1 MISLLKL
8 PLLTLY
14 LQLQLQSIPLPDK
27 FFEGRQK
34 DREAPL
40 EDLSKILSSLKEKGK
55 SSSSAKRLR
64 FAILY
69 WKWK

>member
-40 EDLSKILSSLKEKGK
+40 EDLSKILS
-55 SSSSAKRLR
+55 
-64 FAILY
+64 
-69 WKWK
+69 